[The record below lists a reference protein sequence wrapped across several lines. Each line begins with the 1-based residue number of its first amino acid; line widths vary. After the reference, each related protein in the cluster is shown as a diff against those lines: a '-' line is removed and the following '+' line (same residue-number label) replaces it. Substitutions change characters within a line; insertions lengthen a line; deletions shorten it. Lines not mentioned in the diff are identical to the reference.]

1 MDDSD
6 FAKYFPASFGKTTPS
21 RIVKKEKKP
30 PTDDGQDALRSAMPM
45 SFGKQSSSSNR
56 DKPSSSRHIQS
67 GDEPEIPAKPEKND
81 KQDQGSAENTRGAEG
96 SPDSSKR
103 TDPNDDSDDSDDDSD
118 LEEPPLSSATLPLSH
133 EIVLSEHS
141 KTISAMTLDPAGA
154 RLVTGGYDY
163 QMSFWDFA
171 GMDSRF
177 KPFRTLEPCGSH
189 QIHNLQY
196 SLTGDRI
203 LVISGETKARIYD
216 RNCTEIA
223 EFQTGDRYI
232 RDLRNTAGHVAALT
246 SGTWHPYM
254 KNTIL
259 TASNDGSIR
268 IWDVENTRKQT
279 SVIAYKTKERGG
291 RTPVTAVAY
300 SSNGKLIA
308 GAGGDGTILLYS
320 HDGPF
325 TRPAHTLE
333 NAHMKG
339 SETSSIVFSRDSQL
353 MVSRGGDDTVK
364 VWDVRNLSKPVS
376 VADDLTSYNV
386 ETNVIFSPD
395 ERLIVT
401 GTGVKKN
408 EGYGKIVM
416 FNSQTME
423 VVRTASVS
431 KSSVV
436 RVLWHDKLNQIFTGN
451 SDGTTHVFYDPEV
464 STNGAK
470 LCVGKAPKKR
480 AVDDY
485 EIDRPIITP
494 HALPMFKEERVKSHK
509 RKHEKLRKDPV
520 ASHRPDLPIS
530 GPGRGGKV
538 GTNVTQHILSG
549 YVKGDI
555 VRGEDPR
562 EALLKYH
569 EVSEKDPKWITPAY
583 KQSQP
588 KTVYADP
595 DQDEREH
602 KRQK

>member
-1 MDDSD
+1 DED
-6 FAKYFPASFGKTTPS
+6 FAKYFPTSFGSSKSTKRDNS
-21 RIVKKEKKP
+21 GARKP
-30 PTDDGQDALRSAMPM
+30 VADDGLDALRAAMPM
-45 SFGKQSSSSNR
+45 SFGKQKPPRQQDQPSSSQSRTSDESSSSA
-56 DKPSSSRHIQS
+56 KKQS
-67 GDEPEIPAKPEKND
+67 EE
-81 KQDQGSAENTRGAEG
+81 AEG
-96 SPDSSKR
+96 VSERSKDAQEDHSASKR
-103 TDPNDDSDDSDDDSD
+103 ADASDDSDDSDDESD
-118 LEEPPLSSATLPLSH
+118 IEEPPLSSSTLPLSH

-163 QMSFWDFA
+163 QMCFWDFA
-171 GMDSRF
+171 GMDTRF
-177 KPFRTLEPCGSH
+177 KPFRTLEPCGSY

-216 RNCTEIA
+216 RNCTELA
-223 EFQTGDRYI
+223 QFQTGDRYI
-232 RDLRNTAGHVAALT
+232 RDLRTTSGHVAALT
-246 SGTWHPYM
+246 SGAWHPYL
-254 KNTIL
+254 KNTFV
-259 TASNDGSIR
+259 TASNDSSIR
-268 IWDVENTRKQT
+268 IWDVENTKKQT

-291 RTPVTAVAY
+291 RTPVSAVAY
-300 SSNGKLIA
+300 SSNGKFIA
-308 GAGGDGTILLYS
+308 GAGGDGTILLYP
-320 HDGPF
+320 HDGPHI
-325 TRPAHTLE
+325 RPVHTLE
-333 NAHMKG
+333 DAHMKG
-339 SETSSIVFSRDSQL
+339 SETSSIVFSKDSQL

-364 VWDVRNLSKPVS
+364 VWDMRNLSKPVS
-376 VADDLTSYNV
+376 VANDLVSYNA

-395 ERLIVT
+395 ERLILT

-416 FNSQTME
+416 LNSQTME
-423 VVRTASVS
+423 IVRTVSVS

-436 RVLWHDKLNQIFTGN
+436 RVLWHDKVNQIIAGN
-451 SDGTTHVFYDPEV
+451 ADGTAHVYYDPEV
-464 STNGAK
+464 SNKGAI
-470 LCVGKAPKKR
+470 LCAGKAPKKR

-494 HALPMFKEERVKSHK
+494 HALPMFKQERIKSTK
-509 RKHEKLRKDPV
+509 RKYEKLRKDPI
-520 ASHRPDLPIS
+520 ASHRPELPVS

-538 GTNVTQHILSG
+538 GTNVTQHILAN

-555 VRGEDPR
+555 VQGEDPR

-583 KQSQP
+583 KQNQP

-595 DQDEREH
+595 DPDERES

>member
-6 FAKYFPASFGKTTPS
+6 FAKYFPTSFGKSTPS
-21 RIVKKEKKP
+21 RNIKMDDPKTRKP
-30 PTDDGQDALRSAMPM
+30 AADDTQDSLRAAMPM
-45 SFGKQSSSSNR
+45 SFGKQKSAHQHDQSSSSR
-56 DKPSSSRHIQS
+56 PKPSDPWAELSEKMTKQS
-67 GDEPEIPAKPEKND
+67 KEDSIAVEKTHEVD
-81 KQDQGSAENTRGAEG
+81 GSHSTSNHAGNA
-96 SPDSSKR
+96 
-103 TDPNDDSDDSDDDSD
+103 DDSEDSDDDSD
-118 LEEPPLSSATLPLSH
+118 LEEQPLSSAVLPLSH

-163 QMSFWDFA
+163 QMCFWDFA
-171 GMDSRF
+171 GMDARF
-177 KPFRTLEPCGSH
+177 RPFRTLEPCGSH
-189 QIHNLQY
+189 QIHTLQY

-232 RDLRNTAGHVAALT
+232 RDLRNTSGHVAALT
-246 SGTWHPYM
+246 SGAWHPYM
-254 KNTIL
+254 KNTFV
-259 TASNDGSIR
+259 TASNDSSIR

-279 SVIAYKTKERGG
+279 HVIPYKTKERGG
-291 RTPVTAVAY
+291 RTPVTAVGY

-308 GAGGDGTILLYS
+308 G
-320 HDGPF
+320 
-325 TRPAHTLE
+325 
-333 NAHMKG
+333 
-339 SETSSIVFSRDSQL
+339 
-353 MVSRGGDDTVK
+353 

-376 VADDLTSYNV
+376 VAQDLTSYNV

-416 FNSQTME
+416 MDSKTLE
-423 VVRTASVS
+423 IVRTVSVS

-436 RVLWHDKLNQIFTGN
+436 RVLWHDKLNQIVAGN
-451 SDGTTHVFYDPEV
+451 ADGTAHVYYDPEV

-470 LCVGKAPKKR
+470 LCAGKAPKKR

-494 HALPMFKEERVKSHK
+494 HALPMFKEERVKSNK

-520 ASHRPDLPIS
+520 ASHRPDLPMS

-538 GTNVTQHILSG
+538 GTNVTQHILAD

-555 VRGEDPR
+555 VHGEDPR

-583 KQSQP
+583 KQHQH
-588 KTVYADP
+588 KTIYSDP
-595 DQDEREH
+595 DRDERDR

>member
-1 MDDSD
+1 MTVTQPSLSSSHNMDDSD

-45 SFGKQSSSSNR
+45 SFGKQSSSSHR
-56 DKPSSSRHIQS
+56 DKPSSSRHLQS
-67 GDEPEIPAKPEKND
+67 GDEPEMPAKPEKND

-118 LEEPPLSSATLPLSH
+118 LEEPSLSSATLPLSH

-203 LVISGETKARIYD
+203 LVISGETKARIFD

-308 GAGGDGTILLYS
+308 G
-320 HDGPF
+320 
-325 TRPAHTLE
+325 
-333 NAHMKG
+333 
-339 SETSSIVFSRDSQL
+339 
-353 MVSRGGDDTVK
+353 

-436 RVLWHDKLNQIFTGN
+436 RVLWHDKLNQIFAGN

-595 DQDEREH
+595 DQDERER